1 MDNYVQINKD
11 SHEEEWLVFFKS
23 KREPSPN
30 PHDLEGS
37 LWCWETKAP
46 GEFPKRTLCILAQVA
61 AQQWAFIT
69 LPEGNR
75 LSPPFGDMEFGIAKL
90 SNIAKVYSEEA
101 HTSFYRV
108 YGEAVLSIV
117 KPSLG
122 EAKWNK

>member
-1 MDNYVQINKD
+1 MNNYVQINKD
-11 SHEEEWLVFFKS
+11 NQEEEWLVFLKS

-46 GEFPKRTLCILAQVA
+46 GEFPKRILCILAQVA
-61 AQQWAFIT
+61 VHQWAFIT
-69 LPEGNR
+69 IPEGNR
-75 LSPPFGDMEFGIAKL
+75 LSGPFEDMEFGINHL
-90 SNIAKVYSEEA
+90 RNLAKVYAEEV

-108 YGEAVLSIV
+108 YGEAVLSIT

-122 EAKWNK
+122 EATWNK